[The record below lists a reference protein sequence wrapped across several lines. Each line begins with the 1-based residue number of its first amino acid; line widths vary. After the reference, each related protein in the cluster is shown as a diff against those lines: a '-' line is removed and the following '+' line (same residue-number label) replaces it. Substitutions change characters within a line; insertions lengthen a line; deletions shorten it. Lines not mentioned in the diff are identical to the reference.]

1 MFYTQF
7 CYNYGRKQFFTGEN
21 SNFKGYK
28 MQVFKRSVY
37 CGLVDEKFLDKEIT
51 LVGWVNKRRDH
62 GNLIFIDLRDRTGIM
77 QLVLNPENS
86 QKIVDVAKDI
96 RAEFVLKIKGVVAKR
111 APEAVND
118 KMPTGKYELFVKE
131 LEILN
136 SSKALPYQLEEA
148 DNVDDD
154 LRLKYRYLDLR
165 RKKMFDLF
173 KLRNDVAFSVREYFN
188 SQEFLEIETPILSKS
203 TPEGARDF
211 LVPSRLQLSK
221 FYALPQSP
229 QIYKQLLMASGMDK
243 YFQFARCFRD
253 EDLRANRQPEFTQ
266 LDMEMSFV
274 QEDDVMNVIEGMVQK
289 IFKKI
294 YNKTLNLPLPR
305 YSYQEVF
312 QKFGTDKPDMRFGL
326 EIKDVT
332 SLFEST
338 QLKFLKSTIEGGGKV
353 GALFVKD
360 KDFTRSELSN
370 LEKFAKTKLGA
381 SGLLYIKITND
392 KNVESPVSKFL
403 PTDFISE
410 IQKIISDA
418 NVPGTIFIVADK
430 FKKAWGVLG
439 KLRLE
444 FAKKLNLINSEET
457 FNVEDE
463 FNFAWIVDFPLFE
476 WDEKEKR
483 WFAVHHPF
491 TLPQGEIKKS
501 DLENLKARAY
511 DLVCNG
517 EELGGGSIRIHDSKM
532 QQEIFEIL
540 GIEKKEAQ
548 DKFGFLL
555 EAQEL
560 GFPPH
565 GGFAL
570 GLDRLIMLLGKTDS
584 IRDVIAFPKT
594 QSGVCPMMQTPSSV
608 DEKQLKE
615 LGIKIK

>member
-1 MFYTQF
+1 
-7 CYNYGRKQFFTGEN
+7 
-21 SNFKGYK
+21 

-86 QKIVDVAKDI
+86 QKIVDIAKDI
-96 RAEFVLKIKGVVAKR
+96 RAEFVLQVKGVVTKR
-111 APEAVND
+111 AAAAVND
-118 KMPTGKYELFVKE
+118 NMPTGKYELFVKE
-131 LEILN
+131 LQVLN
-136 SSKALPYQLEEA
+136 SSKTLPYQLEEA
-148 DNVDDD
+148 DNVGDD
-154 LRLKYRYLDLR
+154 LRLQYRYLDLR

-173 KLRNDVAFSVREYFN
+173 KLRNDVTFSIREFFN
-188 SQEFLEIETPILSKS
+188 SQGFLEIETPILSKS

-211 LVPSRLQLSK
+211 LVPSRLQNSK

-243 YFQFARCFRD
+243 YFQFAKCFRD

-274 QEDDVMNVIEGMVQK
+274 QEDDVMNVIEVMVQK
-289 IFKKI
+289 IHKKI

-312 QKFGTDKPDMRFGL
+312 QRFGTDKPDMRFGL

-338 QLKFLKSTIEGGGKV
+338 KLKFLKSTIEGGGKV

-370 LEKFAKTKLGA
+370 WEKFAKTKLGA
-381 SGLLYIKITND
+381 NGLLYIKITND
-392 KNVESPVSKFL
+392 KNIESPVSKFL
-403 PTDFISE
+403 PTDFVSKM
-410 IQKIISDA
+410 QKIISDIKL
-418 NVPGTIFIVADK
+418 PGTIFVVADE

-444 FAKKLNLINSEET
+444 FAKKLNLIN
-457 FNVEDE
+457 EDE
-463 FNFAWIVDFPLFE
+463 FNFAWVVDFPLFE

-491 TLPQGEIKKS
+491 TMPQGGIDK
-501 DLENLKARAY
+501 DNLENLKARAY
-511 DLVCNG
+511 DLICNG

-532 QQEIFEIL
+532 QQQVFEVL
-540 GIEKKEAQ
+540 GIEKKDAQ
-548 DKFGFLL
+548 EKFGFLL

-594 QSGVCPMMQTPSSV
+594 QTGVCPMMHTPSSV
-608 DEKQLKE
+608 DEKQLTE
-615 LGIKIK
+615 LGLKLK

>member
-1 MFYTQF
+1 
-7 CYNYGRKQFFTGEN
+7 
-21 SNFKGYK
+21 

-37 CGLVDEKFLDKEIT
+37 CGLVDEKFLDKEVT

-86 QKIVDVAKDI
+86 KSIVNSAKEI
-96 RAEFVLKIKGVVAKR
+96 RAEFVLQVKGVVKKR
-111 APEAVND
+111 SPEAINK
-118 KMPTGKYELFVKE
+118 KMFTGKYEFFVKE
-131 LEILN
+131 LEVLN
-136 SSKALPYQLEEA
+136 SSKTLPYQLEEA
-148 DNVDDD
+148 DNVGDD

-173 KLRNDVAFSVREYFN
+173 KLRNDVTFSIREYFN
-188 SQEFLEIETPILSKS
+188 SQSFLEIETPLLSKS

-211 LVPSRLQLSK
+211 LVPSRLQHSK

-266 LDMEMSFV
+266 LDMEMSFIK
-274 QEDDVMNVIEGMVQK
+274 EDDVMSVIEGMVKK
-289 IFKKI
+289 IFKEI
-294 YNKTLNLPLPR
+294 YDKALTLPFPR
-305 YSYQEVF
+305 YSYQDVF
-312 QKFGTDKPDMRFGL
+312 NRFGSDKPDMRFGL

-338 QLKFLKSTIEGGGKV
+338 KLKFLKSTIEGGGRI

-360 KDFTRSELSN
+360 KDFSRSELSN
-370 LEKFAKTKLGA
+370 LEKFAKIKLGA

-392 KNVESPVSKFL
+392 KNIESPVSKFL
-403 PTDFISE
+403 PTDFVSE
-410 IQKIISDA
+410 IQKIIPDA
-418 NVPGTIFIVADK
+418 NAPGTIFIVADK

-439 KLRLE
+439 NLRLE
-444 FAKKLNLINSEET
+444 FAKKLNLINE
-457 FNVEDE
+457 NE
-463 FNFAWIVDFPLFE
+463 FNFSWVVDFPLLEF
-476 WDEKEKR
+476 DEKENR
-483 WFAVHHPF
+483 WFSVHHPF
-491 TLPQGEIKKS
+491 TLPKGDINKEDFKNIKAK
-501 DLENLKARAY
+501 AY

-532 QQEIFEIL
+532 QKRVFEIL
-540 GIEKKEAQ
+540 GIEKKEVEE
-548 DKFGFLL
+548 KFGFLL

-594 QSGVCPMMQTPSSV
+594 QSGVCPMMQTPSTV
-608 DEKQLKE
+608 DKKQLKE
-615 LGIKIK
+615 LGIKI